1 MKQFYYEL
9 NGQQTGPIAVDEL
22 RPLQINGE
30 TLIWYEGLSA
40 WTKAKDISELAEYLN
55 KLPPPLPPKRQIKID
70 SIYDLTYEKE
80 TDVIMAGVALLLT
93 PLFLKL
99 IGVFTFDTEQS
110 FHTAQ
115 AIFALIA
122 LLVRIVVTLWVVAI
136 AGRQNR
142 NTTGWGFYAFFLPSI
157 SLINIGCL
165 RRLKVEGQPTFIELK
180 KEEEADSRT
189 EEQKKIDDEKFKR
202 QDKTLRIII
211 FTMIIGGFV
220 ALFAMMFFWR

>member
-9 NGQQTGPIAVDEL
+9 NGQQTGPITVDEL

-30 TLIWYEGLSA
+30 TLIWYEGLSG
-40 WTKAKDISELAEYLN
+40 WTKAKDITELTDYLN
-55 KLPPPLPPKRQIKID
+55 KLPPPLPPRRQIKVD

-80 TDVIMAGVALLLT
+80 TDVIIAGVGLLLT

-99 IGVFTFDTEQS
+99 TGVFTFDT
-110 FHTAQ
+110 AQ
-115 AIFALIA
+115 AILALVA
-122 LLVRIVVTLWVVAI
+122 LLVRVVVTLWVVSI

-165 RRLKVEGQPTFIELK
+165 RRLKVEGQPSFAEIK
-180 KEEEADSRT
+180 KDEEADHRT

-220 ALFAMMFFWR
+220 ALFAIMFFW